1 MKTANQGGNDIPWDF
16 VLKTGG
22 SLLTAIDGQLSYCFD
37 CLCLWRCCDAC
48 CHCNISGNYYS
59 YWTVRLS
66 VRPSVCHAPVLYR
79 NALTYQRILFLA
91 YGSPIILN
99 TFAKF
104 RQGHPYGSIEY
115 RWIYINCRPMYGQ
128 YVGNDATQGRSYY
141 GTVIGSHMCSIEP
154 WHCDDLEWPLKV
166 ISSSLAKFLVG
177 TRLNIHVFLL

>member
-104 RQGHPYGSIEY
+104 RQGHPYGGIEY
-115 RWIYINCRPMYGQ
+115 RWMSTNVWPICGKRRNTGPQLLWNSNRKSHVLYR
-128 YVGNDATQGRSYY
+128 
-141 GTVIGSHMCSIEP
+141 TVTLRWP
-154 WHCDDLEWPLKV
+154 WVTFEGHFV
-166 ISSSLAKFLVG
+166 QS
-177 TRLNIHVFLL
+177 R